1 MATES
6 ELRKEIAAER
16 RELSE
21 AVASL
26 RVELGRAAERGK
38 KLSAAA
44 GVATGAALAARTLLR
59 LRRRHRRK
67 D

>member
-1 MATES
+1 MATEP

-16 RELSE
+16 QELSD

-26 RVELGRAAERGK
+26 RVELGRVAERGK

-44 GVATGAALAARTLLR
+44 GAVTGATLAARTLLR
-59 LRRRHRRK
+59 LRRRRRK

>member
-16 RELSE
+16 QELSE

-26 RVELGRAAERGK
+26 RVELGNATERGK
-38 KLSAAA
+38 KLGAAA
-44 GVATGAALAARTLLR
+44 GAVTGVMLAARTLLR
-59 LRRRHRRK
+59 LRRSRRN
-67 D
+67 